1 MKINLRLIAPL
12 LAAGAAAAIV
22 AAPTAAAETHLDC
35 AYLTT
40 DSTQCE
46 SPGNVQLSSSPP
58 DVDYPQYPFLY
69 GGLVFGH
76 GFDHGHGS
84 GIHPMGGPR

>member
-1 MKINLRLIAPL
+1 MKINLRLVAPL

-22 AAPTAAAETHLDC
+22 AAPAAVAETHLDC
-35 AYLTT
+35 ANLTS

-58 DVDYPQYPFLY
+58 NVDYPQYPFLY
-69 GGLVFGH
+69 GGLIDH
-76 GFDHGHGS
+76 GFDQGYG
-84 GIHPMGGPR
+84 GEIHPMGGLR

>member
-1 MKINLRLIAPL
+1 MKVNLRLIAPL

-35 AYLTT
+35 AHLTS

-46 SPGNVQLSSSPP
+46 SPGNVQLSSTPP

-69 GGLVFGH
+69 DSLIFDH

-84 GIHPMGGPR
+84 GIYPMGGPR